1 MQYLIMALEDED
13 AFVAREDPGRAE
25 DYWASWSGYLAAL
38 AESGVLVGAGGLQP
52 PTASTTVR
60 LRDGQRLVQ
69 DGPFADTKEQL
80 GGYFVVDLPDLDAA
94 LEWAARCPSA
104 AYASVEVRPL
114 LPTSPAMLDRVQ
126 RAG

>member
-13 AFVAREDPGRAE
+13 AFTARNDPDRSE

-38 AESGVLVGAGGLQP
+38 EEAGVLVGAGGLQP

-60 LRDGQRLVQ
+60 LRDGARLVQ

-80 GGYFVVDLPDLDAA
+80 GGYFVVDVPDLDVA
-94 LEWAARCPSA
+94 LGWAERCPSA
-104 AYASVEVRPL
+104 AYGSAEVRPL
-114 LPTSPAMLDRVQ
+114 LPP
-126 RAG
+126 RAGAGPTA